1 MQGFHF
7 VANNFRVAI
16 TAHRPFSS
24 GVVAFFAGN
33 LFVTCCLVICKHLDL
48 PESTTYMTFHLA
60 EVNIGRIL
68 GPMDSPVMAEF
79 AANLNRINTLAEGSE
94 GFIWR
99 LKDDSNNATS
109 IPVTEDRFLILNMSV
124 WRNIDDLF
132 AYTYRTAHA
141 EYVRRRGE
149 WFERLKDMHMAFW
162 YIPAGHIPSVSE
174 AMDRIARI
182 REQGPSPYAFNFKH
196 RFSLEEALAAGA
208 VGGGPI

>member
-1 MQGFHF
+1 M
-7 VANNFRVAI
+7 
-16 TAHRPFSS
+16 
-24 GVVAFFAGN
+24 
-33 LFVTCCLVICKHLDL
+33 
-48 PESTTYMTFHLA
+48 TYHLA

-68 GPMDSPVMAEF
+68 GEMDSPVMAEF
-79 AANLNRINTLAEGSE
+79 AANLNRINALAEGSE

-141 EYVRRRGE
+141 EYVRRRAE
-149 WFERLKDMHMAFW
+149 WFERLKEMHMAFW
-162 YIPAGHIPSVSE
+162 YVPEGHVPTVTE

-182 REQGPSPYAFNFKH
+182 RELGPSPYAFTFKR
-196 RFSLEEALAAGA
+196 RFTPDEALTAGA
-208 VGGGPI
+208 VAGKTEG

>member
-7 VANNFRVAI
+7 VANSFRVAM
-16 TAHRPFSS
+16 TAQRPFSS
-24 GVVAFFAGN
+24 GVINFSAGN
-33 LFVTCCLVICKHLDL
+33 LFVTSCLVIRKDLDL
-48 PESTTYMTFHLA
+48 TESTKYMTYHLA

-68 GPMDSPVMAEF
+68 GEMDSPVMAEF
-79 AANLNRINTLAEGSE
+79 AANLNRINALAEGSE

-149 WFERLKDMHMAFW
+149 WFERLKEMHMAFW
-162 YIPAGHIPSVSE
+162 YIPAGHIPTVSE
-174 AMDRIARI
+174 AMDRIAHI
-182 REQGPSPYAFNFKH
+182 REHGPSPYAFNFKR
-196 RFSLEEALAAGA
+196 RFTADEAAGA
-208 VGGGPI
+208 VAGGAI